1 MINKFSNMNKLIDI
15 SYFIK
20 NTNFQNDKEL
30 YLNKNYSN
38 LKSNNLLFQEN
49 NDINISPNP
58 PLPKILLTPSKKKT
72 NVINY
77 NDNYNNINN
86 LCIKR
91 NLLENSLPKSRN
103 IEHNK
108 IVQEKS
114 YTSIEGK
121 NNAKYKVFFPILKNN
136 KNNFKE
142 TTDKENNNNSLMINI
157 NNINNNIN
165 EYNTNIEK
173 NEEIID
179 NYMNILSIK
188 PVKPIIKNIP
198 KIHVKL
204 KEKKNEEKISIYHS
218 KIKLGKMFNV
228 NHVINNNKFTYKNK
242 YLLQE
247 NQVKINNIFNMS
259 KSVKL
264 INGKIK
270 IKKPSEIKLNF
281 PHINN
286 NEYTPRGKK
295 EIIKEKKEEIDIVK
309 RNYNT
314 NINLKKIQKEKI
326 NLKSPTKQKT
336 EKVEKTINIS
346 YSQENN
352 GLSKKIIKDIKKEPI
367 IDTKL
372 TKKKQ
377 ENKKKTK
384 IEKIEKFIK
393 SYQSMDKINK
403 LYLSKKEVPY
413 ILNTINNINTPVEK
427 YYYTVNKMY
436 IRQLPEYMKHRI
448 NWELIDTKVIN
459 LEEEK
464 NININFQWKYFS
476 DRLNFK
482 KYRYDPNIK
491 TLNKKY
497 CMVNLFERN
506 YEIGNKRNMFKNLIS
521 YCDKVN
527 LNVFDFVPFTM
538 IVNYSKDI
546 DYFLQALKEIM
557 DFINNKK
564 NNNNKNLITNKKYSE
579 HFWFDKNYNY
589 LLNQYI
595 NINKN
600 FLSDKNY
607 WIIKPPDLYQGKCI
621 EISDNFDEINK
632 TIKNMFKGVDK
643 RLVTDSD
650 MNTDEEDSNDE
661 NNNMNSNL
669 NNYLANSSLLNANK
683 NKSDNVMNN
692 SGSKSDINILNN
704 SIENIKSKKKEK
716 KKIYSKITCFNEVIV
731 QKYLDNPL
739 LYKKRKFDIRCFVLV
754 DGNLNVFFCREGH
767 LKGSSELYDINTT
780 NKFIHIT
787 NHSLQKK
794 SAKFEQFEFGNEM
807 SYSDFKKFM
816 EEENIPLDKFNSMIE
831 DMKMLVKISF
841 KSVGKKLLKV
851 TPVFC
856 FEIFGYDFILD
867 NDFRPWILEI
877 NNNPGL
883 GISSPVIQKLVPRMF
898 DDALRLTIDKIF
910 ETQYSEECID
920 NGKYKTKYKLE
931 GFTDEENV
939 FEFMC
944 NVGD

>member
-228 NHVINNNKFTYKNK
+228 NNDINNNKFTYKNK

-326 NLKSPTKQKT
+326 NLKSPIKQKT
-336 EKVEKTINIS
+336 EKVEKIINIS

-352 GLSKKIIKDIKKEPI
+352 NLSKKITKDIKKEPI
-367 IDTKL
+367 IVTKL

>member
-1 MINKFSNMNKLIDI
+1 
-15 SYFIK
+15 
-20 NTNFQNDKEL
+20 
-30 YLNKNYSN
+30 
-38 LKSNNLLFQEN
+38 
-49 NDINISPNP
+49 
-58 PLPKILLTPSKKKT
+58 
-72 NVINY
+72 
-77 NDNYNNINN
+77 
-86 LCIKR
+86 
-91 NLLENSLPKSRN
+91 
-103 IEHNK
+103 
-108 IVQEKS
+108 
-114 YTSIEGK
+114 
-121 NNAKYKVFFPILKNN
+121 
-136 KNNFKE
+136 
-142 TTDKENNNNSLMINI
+142 
-157 NNINNNIN
+157 
-165 EYNTNIEK
+165 
-173 NEEIID
+173 
-179 NYMNILSIK
+179 
-188 PVKPIIKNIP
+188 
-198 KIHVKL
+198 
-204 KEKKNEEKISIYHS
+204 
-218 KIKLGKMFNV
+218 
-228 NHVINNNKFTYKNK
+228 
-242 YLLQE
+242 
-247 NQVKINNIFNMS
+247 
-259 KSVKL
+259 
-264 INGKIK
+264 
-270 IKKPSEIKLNF
+270 
-281 PHINN
+281 
-286 NEYTPRGKK
+286 
-295 EIIKEKKEEIDIVK
+295 
-309 RNYNT
+309 
-314 NINLKKIQKEKI
+314 
-326 NLKSPTKQKT
+326 
-336 EKVEKTINIS
+336 
-346 YSQENN
+346 
-352 GLSKKIIKDIKKEPI
+352 
-367 IDTKL
+367 
-372 TKKKQ
+372 
-377 ENKKKTK
+377 
-384 IEKIEKFIK
+384 
-393 SYQSMDKINK
+393 
-403 LYLSKKEVPY
+403 
-413 ILNTINNINTPVEK
+413 
-427 YYYTVNKMY
+427 
-436 IRQLPEYMKHRI
+436 
-448 NWELIDTKVIN
+448 
-459 LEEEK
+459 
-464 NININFQWKYFS
+464 
-476 DRLNFK
+476 
-482 KYRYDPNIK
+482 
-491 TLNKKY
+491 
-497 CMVNLFERN
+497 MVNLFERN

-557 DFINNKK
+557 DFINNKN

-841 KSVGKKLLKV
+841 KSVGKN
-851 TPVFC
+851 C
-856 FEIFGYDFILD
+856 
-867 NDFRPWILEI
+867 
-877 NNNPGL
+877 
-883 GISSPVIQKLVPRMF
+883 
-898 DDALRLTIDKIF
+898 
-910 ETQYSEECID
+910 
-920 NGKYKTKYKLE
+920 
-931 GFTDEENV
+931 
-939 FEFMC
+939 
-944 NVGD
+944 